1 LIVMEDPPWPPP
13 PPDAA
18 RHPLAGSRGDDGAI
32 LGGVAHELGMRT
44 GVDPLWYRI
53 GFVVLTPFNGLG
65 ALLYLGLWL
74 ILRGRRRSPVGP
86 LVVAGMAVIA
96 ISCVVLLDG
105 PGTNYLDSPWTLV
118 FVLAGIAVALWQPR
132 TATEPGPVVGDT
144 RDHEWAPPPAPS
156 LTEAREVRPRSA
168 LGRWTLAAALV
179 VGAGGAIGYQLADD
193 GLHPER
199 WLGAAAVVCG
209 IGITIGAWRGRAL
222 WLVVPALLFAGSGF
236 VAGHAARAGIDELD
250 AGSREFRVDGFVPR
264 GLPVREDLV
273 AGEIE
278 VTLVTAPAA
287 TIRSDLRVGLGLI
300 ELVVDDDL
308 TVEVRAHV
316 YDGDIV
322 VNGVERPNDGEALDI
337 RVGSGATPDFVIDA
351 TVSTGK
357 LEISRRPLE
366 LRDAGAG
373 ERRFEVEEG

>member
-1 LIVMEDPPWPPP
+1 MVMEDPPWPPP
-13 PPDAA
+13 APGAA
-18 RHPLAGSRGDDGAI
+18 RHLLARSRPDDGAI
-32 LGGVAHELGMRT
+32 LGGVAQDLGVRT

-53 GFVVLTPFNGLG
+53 GFVVLTPFSGLG

-74 ILRGRRRSPVGP
+74 VLRGRRRSPVGP
-86 LVVAGMAVIA
+86 LVVAGVAVIA
-96 ISCVVLLDG
+96 VSCVVLLDG

-132 TATEPGPVVGDT
+132 TETEPVTAVDDA
-144 RDHEWAPPPAPS
+144 RDRDWAPPSSPTIAVTRETRPPS
-156 LTEAREVRPRSA
+156 T

-179 VGAGGAIGYQLADD
+179 VGAAGAIGYQLSDD

-222 WLVVPALLFAGSGF
+222 WLVVPGVLFAGSGF
-236 VAGHAARAGIDELD
+236 VAGHAARAGIDEVEVGSLD
-250 AGSREFRVDGFVPR
+250 FQVDDTTPR
-264 GLPVREDLV
+264 GLPVREHLI

-278 VTLVTAPAA
+278 VTLVSAPP
-287 TIRSDLRVGLGLI
+287 TGTRSDLRVGLGLI
-300 ELVVDDDL
+300 ELIVDDDL

-322 VNGVERPNDGEALDI
+322 VNGVDRPNDGEPLDI
-337 RVGSGATPDFVIDA
+337 RIGPGATADVVIDA

-357 LEISRRPLE
+357 LEISRRPLAR
-366 LRDAGAG
+366 LGID
-373 ERRFEVEEG
+373 ERRFEEG